1 MHAVTAGGVGQEDMC
16 DRSDKHS
23 VLDYGT
29 AAHSLHDTARLFQ
42 QFAVAHP
49 YDQPLFVASVLS
61 HRLDDVDVV
70 RLGHAALHRSD
81 NLRPARARFALSR
94 NADSVSVLPEIFAVY
109 ADVGVV
115 EVAAYRLAQTVY
127 VRQQAARRTVY
138 ALGDALDLDIDPER
152 VVWKRA
158 MDMNDRALREIGV
171 ANGPKNGVPR
181 KDGFIITVASELMAI
196 MCLAKDENDFY
207 ERLRSIVVA
216 YTRAGKEVTVADL
229 KCSHAVMRLMKKA
242 LRPNLAQTLYGD
254 PVFIH
259 GGPFANIA
267 HGCNSLIATK
277 LALKLSP
284 LVITEAG
291 FAADL
296 GAEKFLDIATREG
309 GFKPNLVVVVATIR
323 ALKLHGGVKFEDL
336 DKPNVEAMM
345 KGIPNL
351 LVHLENIRKFGMD
364 SIVAINHFVTDAPE
378 ETASLE
384 DFLRE
389 KNIRFAFV
397 DAYERGAKGGV
408 GLAHKVIEA
417 LGVNRSS
424 YHPLYDLERPL
435 KEKIETIAK
444 EIYRAD
450 GVEYSELAE
459 KQLADYEARGYGN
472 FYVCMAKTPNSLS
485 DDPKLLGVP
494 EHHIVHIREVELAKG
509 ARFVIPLAGSI
520 LRMPGLPK
528 VPAAIKMEDEPW

>member
-1 MHAVTAGGVGQEDMC
+1 MI
-16 DRSDKHS
+16 
-23 VLDYGT
+23 LD
-29 AAHSLHDTARLFQ
+29 
-42 QFAVAHP
+42 
-49 YDQPLFVASVLS
+49 
-61 HRLDDVDVV
+61 
-70 RLGHAALHRSD
+70 
-81 NLRPARARFALSR
+81 
-94 NADSVSVLPEIFAVY
+94 I
-109 ADVGVV
+109 V
-115 EVAAYRLAQTVY
+115 EVAKKAGIEEKHLELYGRDKAKILSSISEKADGRHDGKLILVTAITPTKAGEGKTTTSIALAEGFGEMHQKAILCL
-127 VRQQAARRTVY
+127 REP
-138 ALGDALDLDIDPER
+138 ALGPVFGIKGGATGAGKASIYPAEDINLHFTGDMHALTSSINLISAMIDNELFHGTLDLDIDPER

-158 MDMNDRALREIGV
+158 MDMNDRALREIDV

-216 YTRAGKEVTVADL
+216 YTRGGKEVTVADL

-336 DKPNVEAMM
+336 DQPNVEAMM

-417 LGVNRSS
+417 LGANRSS

-509 ARFVIPLAGSI
+509 ARFVIPLAGSV

>member
-1 MHAVTAGGVGQEDMC
+1 MI
-16 DRSDKHS
+16 
-23 VLDYGT
+23 LD
-29 AAHSLHDTARLFQ
+29 
-42 QFAVAHP
+42 
-49 YDQPLFVASVLS
+49 
-61 HRLDDVDVV
+61 
-70 RLGHAALHRSD
+70 
-81 NLRPARARFALSR
+81 
-94 NADSVSVLPEIFAVY
+94 I
-109 ADVGVV
+109 V
-115 EVAAYRLAQTVY
+115 EVAKKAGIEEKHLELYGRDKAKILSSISEKADGRHDGKLILVTAITPTKAGEGKTTTSIALAEGFGEM
-127 VRQQAARRTVY
+127 RQNAILCLREP
-138 ALGDALDLDIDPER
+138 ALGPVFGIKGGATGAGKASIYPAEDINLHFTGDMHALTSSINLISAMIDNELFHGTLDLDIDPER

-158 MDMNDRALREIGV
+158 MDMNDRALREIDV

-196 MCLAKDENDFY
+196 MCLAKDEDDFY

-417 LGVNRSS
+417 LGANRSA

>member
-1 MHAVTAGGVGQEDMC
+1 M
-16 DRSDKHS
+16 
-23 VLDYGT
+23 VLD
-29 AAHSLHDTARLFQ
+29 
-42 QFAVAHP
+42 
-49 YDQPLFVASVLS
+49 
-61 HRLDDVDVV
+61 
-70 RLGHAALHRSD
+70 
-81 NLRPARARFALSR
+81 
-94 NADSVSVLPEIFAVY
+94 I
-109 ADVGVV
+109 V
-115 EVAAYRLAQTVY
+115 EVAKKAGIEERHLELYGRDKAKILSSIAEK
-127 VRQQAARRTVY
+127 ADARRDGKLILVTAITPTKAGEGKTTTSIALAEGFGEMRQNAILCLREP
-138 ALGDALDLDIDPER
+138 ALGPVFGIKGGATGAGKASIYPAEDINLHFTGDIHALTSAINLVSAMIDNELFHGTLGLDIDPER

-158 MDMNDRALREIGV
+158 MDMNDRALREIDV
-171 ANGPKNGVPR
+171 ANGAKNGIPR
-181 KDGFIITVASELMAI
+181 QDGFIITVASELMAI
-196 MCLAKDENDFY
+196 LCLARDENDFY

-216 YTRAGKEVTVADL
+216 YTRDGKEVTVADL
-229 KCSHAVMRLMKKA
+229 RCSHAVMSLMKKA

-296 GAEKFLDIATREG
+296 GAEKFLDIACREG
-309 GFKPNLVVVVATIR
+309 GFMPSLVVVVATIR

-336 DKPNVEAMM
+336 DQPNVEAML

-351 LVHLENIRKFGMD
+351 LVHLENLRKFGMD
-364 SIVAINHFVTDAPE
+364 SIVAINHFLSDAPE
-378 ETASLE
+378 ETATLE

-389 KNIRFAFV
+389 KDIRFAFV

-417 LGVNRSS
+417 LGSNRSS
-424 YHPLYDLERPL
+424 YHPLYDLGWPL
-435 KEKIETIAK
+435 KRKIETIAK

-459 KQLADYEARGYGN
+459 RQLADYEKRGYGN

-485 DDPKLLGVP
+485 DDAKLLGVP
-494 EHHIVHIREVELAKG
+494 RNHIVHIREVELAKG
-509 ARFVIPLAGSI
+509 ARFVIPLAGNI
-520 LRMPGLPK
+520 FRMPGLPK

>member
-1 MHAVTAGGVGQEDMC
+1 MI
-16 DRSDKHS
+16 
-23 VLDYGT
+23 LD
-29 AAHSLHDTARLFQ
+29 
-42 QFAVAHP
+42 
-49 YDQPLFVASVLS
+49 
-61 HRLDDVDVV
+61 
-70 RLGHAALHRSD
+70 
-81 NLRPARARFALSR
+81 
-94 NADSVSVLPEIFAVY
+94 I
-109 ADVGVV
+109 V
-115 EVAAYRLAQTVY
+115 EVAKKAGIEEKHLELYGRDKAKILSSISEKADGRHDGKLILVTAITPTKAGEGKTTTSIALAEGFGEMHQNAILCL
-127 VRQQAARRTVY
+127 REP
-138 ALGDALDLDIDPER
+138 ALGPVFGIKGGATGAGKASIYPAEDINLHFTGDMHALTSSINLISAMIDNELFHGTLDLDIDPER

-158 MDMNDRALREIGV
+158 MDMNDRALREIDV

-309 GFKPNLVVVVATIR
+309 GFGPSLVVVVATIR

-417 LGVNRSS
+417 LGANRSS

>member
-1 MHAVTAGGVGQEDMC
+1 MI
-16 DRSDKHS
+16 
-23 VLDYGT
+23 LD
-29 AAHSLHDTARLFQ
+29 
-42 QFAVAHP
+42 
-49 YDQPLFVASVLS
+49 
-61 HRLDDVDVV
+61 
-70 RLGHAALHRSD
+70 
-81 NLRPARARFALSR
+81 
-94 NADSVSVLPEIFAVY
+94 I
-109 ADVGVV
+109 V
-115 EVAAYRLAQTVY
+115 EVAKKAGIEEKHLELYGRDKAKILSSISEKADRRHDGKLILVTAITPTKAGEGKTTTSIALAEGFGEM
-127 VRQQAARRTVY
+127 RQNAILCLREP
-138 ALGDALDLDIDPER
+138 ALGPVFGIKGGATGAGKASIYPAEDINLHFTGDMHALTSSINLISAMIDNELFHGTLDLDIDPER

-158 MDMNDRALREIGV
+158 MDMNDRALREIDV

-417 LGVNRSS
+417 LGANRSA

>member
-1 MHAVTAGGVGQEDMC
+1 MI
-16 DRSDKHS
+16 
-23 VLDYGT
+23 LD
-29 AAHSLHDTARLFQ
+29 
-42 QFAVAHP
+42 
-49 YDQPLFVASVLS
+49 
-61 HRLDDVDVV
+61 
-70 RLGHAALHRSD
+70 
-81 NLRPARARFALSR
+81 
-94 NADSVSVLPEIFAVY
+94 I
-109 ADVGVV
+109 V
-115 EVAAYRLAQTVY
+115 EVAKKAGIEEKHLELYGRDKAKILSSISEKADGRHDGKLILVTAITPTKAGEGKTTTSIALAEGFGEM
-127 VRQQAARRTVY
+127 RQNAILCLREP
-138 ALGDALDLDIDPER
+138 ALGPVFGIKGGATGAGKASIYPAEDINLHFTGDMHALTSSINLISAMIDNELFHGTLDLDIDPER

-158 MDMNDRALREIGV
+158 MDMNDRALREIDV

-323 ALKLHGGVKFEDL
+323 ALKLHGGIKFEDL

>member
-1 MHAVTAGGVGQEDMC
+1 MI
-16 DRSDKHS
+16 
-23 VLDYGT
+23 LD
-29 AAHSLHDTARLFQ
+29 
-42 QFAVAHP
+42 
-49 YDQPLFVASVLS
+49 
-61 HRLDDVDVV
+61 
-70 RLGHAALHRSD
+70 
-81 NLRPARARFALSR
+81 
-94 NADSVSVLPEIFAVY
+94 I
-109 ADVGVV
+109 V
-115 EVAAYRLAQTVY
+115 EVAKKAGIEEKHLELYGRDKAKILSSISEKTDGRHDGKLILVTAITPTKAGEGKTTTSIALAEGFGEM
-127 VRQQAARRTVY
+127 RQNAILCLREP
-138 ALGDALDLDIDPER
+138 ALGPVFGIKGGATGAGKASIYPAEDINLHFTGDMHALTSSINLISAMIDNELFHGTLDLDIDPER

-158 MDMNDRALREIGV
+158 MDMNDRALREIDV

>member
-1 MHAVTAGGVGQEDMC
+1 MI
-16 DRSDKHS
+16 
-23 VLDYGT
+23 LD
-29 AAHSLHDTARLFQ
+29 
-42 QFAVAHP
+42 
-49 YDQPLFVASVLS
+49 
-61 HRLDDVDVV
+61 
-70 RLGHAALHRSD
+70 
-81 NLRPARARFALSR
+81 
-94 NADSVSVLPEIFAVY
+94 I
-109 ADVGVV
+109 V
-115 EVAAYRLAQTVY
+115 EVAKKAGIEEKHLELYGRDKAKILSSISEKADGRHDGKLILVTAITPTKAGEGKTTTSIALAEGFGEM
-127 VRQQAARRTVY
+127 RQNAILCLREP
-138 ALGDALDLDIDPER
+138 ALGPVFGIKGGATGAGKASIYPAEDINLHFTGDMHALTSSINLISAMIDNELFHGTLDLDIDPER

-158 MDMNDRALREIGV
+158 MDMNDRALREIDV

-196 MCLAKDENDFY
+196 MCLAKDEDDFY

-309 GFKPNLVVVVATIR
+309 GFKPDLVVVVATIR

-417 LGVNRSS
+417 LGANRSA

-472 FYVCMAKTPNSLS
+472 FYVCMTKTPNSLS

>member
-1 MHAVTAGGVGQEDMC
+1 M
-16 DRSDKHS
+16 
-23 VLDYGT
+23 VLD
-29 AAHSLHDTARLFQ
+29 
-42 QFAVAHP
+42 
-49 YDQPLFVASVLS
+49 
-61 HRLDDVDVV
+61 
-70 RLGHAALHRSD
+70 
-81 NLRPARARFALSR
+81 
-94 NADSVSVLPEIFAVY
+94 I
-109 ADVGVV
+109 V
-115 EVAAYRLAQTVY
+115 EVAKKAGIEERHLELYGRDKAKILSSIAEK
-127 VRQQAARRTVY
+127 ADARRDGKLILVTAITPTKAGEGKTTTSIALAEGFGEMRQNAILCLREP
-138 ALGDALDLDIDPER
+138 ALGPVFGIKGGATGAGKASIYPAEDINLHFTGDIHALTSAINLVSAMIDNELFHGTLGLDIDPER

-158 MDMNDRALREIGV
+158 MDMNDRALREIDV
-171 ANGPKNGVPR
+171 ANGAKNGIPR
-181 KDGFIITVASELMAI
+181 QDGFIITVASELMAI
-196 MCLAKDENDFY
+196 LCLARDENDFY

-216 YTRAGKEVTVADL
+216 YTRDGKEVTVADL
-229 KCSHAVMRLMKKA
+229 RCSHAVMRLMKKA

-296 GAEKFLDIATREG
+296 GAEKFLDIACREG
-309 GFKPNLVVVVATIR
+309 GFMPSLVVVVATIR

-336 DKPNVEAMM
+336 DQPNVEAML

-351 LVHLENIRKFGMD
+351 LVHLENLRKFGMD
-364 SIVAINHFVTDAPE
+364 SIVAINHFLSDAPE
-378 ETASLE
+378 ETATLE

-389 KNIRFAFV
+389 KDIRFAFV

-417 LGVNRSS
+417 LGSNRSS
-424 YHPLYDLERPL
+424 YHPLYDLGWPL
-435 KEKIETIAK
+435 KRKIETIAK

-459 KQLADYEARGYGN
+459 RQLADYEKRGYGN

-485 DDPKLLGVP
+485 DDAKLLGVP
-494 EHHIVHIREVELAKG
+494 RNHIVHIREVELAKG
-509 ARFVIPLAGSI
+509 ARFVIPLAGNI
-520 LRMPGLPK
+520 FRMPGLPK
-528 VPAAIKMEDEPW
+528 APAAIKMEDEPW

>member
-1 MHAVTAGGVGQEDMC
+1 MI
-16 DRSDKHS
+16 
-23 VLDYGT
+23 LD
-29 AAHSLHDTARLFQ
+29 
-42 QFAVAHP
+42 
-49 YDQPLFVASVLS
+49 
-61 HRLDDVDVV
+61 
-70 RLGHAALHRSD
+70 
-81 NLRPARARFALSR
+81 
-94 NADSVSVLPEIFAVY
+94 I
-109 ADVGVV
+109 V
-115 EVAAYRLAQTVY
+115 EVAKKAGIEEKHLELYGRDKAKILSSISEKADGRHDGKLILVTAITPTKAGEGKTTTSIALAEGFGEM
-127 VRQQAARRTVY
+127 RQNAILCLREP
-138 ALGDALDLDIDPER
+138 ALGPVFGIKGGATGAGKASIYPAEDINLHFTGDMHALTSSINLISAMIDNELFHGTLDLDIDPER

-158 MDMNDRALREIGV
+158 MDMNDRALREIEV

-196 MCLAKDENDFY
+196 MCLARDENDFY

-296 GAEKFLDIATREG
+296 GAEKFLDIATRED
-309 GFKPNLVVVVATIR
+309 GFKPSLVVVVATIR

-417 LGVNRSS
+417 LGANRSA

>member
-1 MHAVTAGGVGQEDMC
+1 MI
-16 DRSDKHS
+16 
-23 VLDYGT
+23 LD
-29 AAHSLHDTARLFQ
+29 
-42 QFAVAHP
+42 
-49 YDQPLFVASVLS
+49 
-61 HRLDDVDVV
+61 
-70 RLGHAALHRSD
+70 
-81 NLRPARARFALSR
+81 
-94 NADSVSVLPEIFAVY
+94 I
-109 ADVGVV
+109 V
-115 EVAAYRLAQTVY
+115 EVAKKAGIEEKHLELYGRDKAKILSSISEKADGRHDGKLILVTAITPTKAGEGKTTTSIALAEGFGEMHQNAILCL
-127 VRQQAARRTVY
+127 REP
-138 ALGDALDLDIDPER
+138 ALGPVFGIKGGATGAGKSSIYPAEDINLHFTGDMHALTSSINLISAMIDNELFHGTLDLDIDPER

-158 MDMNDRALREIGV
+158 MDMNDRALREIDV

-296 GAEKFLDIATREG
+296 GAEKFLDIACREG
-309 GFKPNLVVVVATIR
+309 GFKPSLVVVVATIR
-323 ALKLHGGVKFEDL
+323 ALKLHGGVKFENL
-336 DKPNVEAMM
+336 DHPNVEAMM
-345 KGIPNL
+345 KGVPNL
-351 LVHLENIRKFGMD
+351 LVHLENLRKFGMD

-417 LGVNRSS
+417 LGANRSD
-424 YHPLYDLERPL
+424 YHPLYDLEMPL

-459 KQLADYEARGYGN
+459 RQLADYEARGYGN

-485 DDPKLLGVP
+485 DDSKLLGVP

-509 ARFVIPLAGSI
+509 ARFVIPLAGNI

>member
-1 MHAVTAGGVGQEDMC
+1 MI
-16 DRSDKHS
+16 
-23 VLDYGT
+23 LD
-29 AAHSLHDTARLFQ
+29 
-42 QFAVAHP
+42 
-49 YDQPLFVASVLS
+49 
-61 HRLDDVDVV
+61 
-70 RLGHAALHRSD
+70 
-81 NLRPARARFALSR
+81 
-94 NADSVSVLPEIFAVY
+94 I
-109 ADVGVV
+109 V
-115 EVAAYRLAQTVY
+115 EVAKKAGIEEKHLELYGRDKAKILSSISEKADGRHDGKLILVTAITPTKAGEGKTTTSIALAEGFGEMHQNAILCL
-127 VRQQAARRTVY
+127 REP
-138 ALGDALDLDIDPER
+138 ALGPVFGIKGGATGAGKASIYPADDINLHFTGDMHALTSSINLISAMIDNELFHGTLDLDIDPER

-158 MDMNDRALREIGV
+158 MDMNDRALREIDV

-296 GAEKFLDIATREG
+296 GAEKFLDIACREG
-309 GFKPNLVVVVATIR
+309 GFKPSLVVVVATIR

-417 LGVNRSS
+417 LGANRSD

-435 KEKIETIAK
+435 KEKIETIAE

>member
-1 MHAVTAGGVGQEDMC
+1 MI
-16 DRSDKHS
+16 
-23 VLDYGT
+23 LD
-29 AAHSLHDTARLFQ
+29 
-42 QFAVAHP
+42 
-49 YDQPLFVASVLS
+49 
-61 HRLDDVDVV
+61 
-70 RLGHAALHRSD
+70 
-81 NLRPARARFALSR
+81 
-94 NADSVSVLPEIFAVY
+94 I
-109 ADVGVV
+109 V
-115 EVAAYRLAQTVY
+115 EVAKKAGIEEKHLELYGRDKAKILSSISEKADGRHDGKLILVTAITPTKAGEGKTTTSIALAEGFGEMHQNAILCL
-127 VRQQAARRTVY
+127 REP
-138 ALGDALDLDIDPER
+138 ALGPVFGIKGGATGAGKASIYPAEDINLHFTGDMHALTSSINLISAMIDNELFHGTLGLDIDPER

-158 MDMNDRALREIGV
+158 MDMNDRALREIDV

-336 DKPNVEAMM
+336 DQPNVEAMM

-417 LGVNRSS
+417 LGASRSS

>member
-1 MHAVTAGGVGQEDMC
+1 MI
-16 DRSDKHS
+16 
-23 VLDYGT
+23 LD
-29 AAHSLHDTARLFQ
+29 
-42 QFAVAHP
+42 
-49 YDQPLFVASVLS
+49 
-61 HRLDDVDVV
+61 
-70 RLGHAALHRSD
+70 
-81 NLRPARARFALSR
+81 
-94 NADSVSVLPEIFAVY
+94 I
-109 ADVGVV
+109 V
-115 EVAAYRLAQTVY
+115 EVAKKAGIEEKHLELYGRDKAKILSSISEKADGRHDGKLILVTAITPTKAGEGKTTTSIALAEGFGEMHQNAILCL
-127 VRQQAARRTVY
+127 REP
-138 ALGDALDLDIDPER
+138 ALGPVFGIKGGATGAGKASIYPAEDINLHFTGDMHALTSSINLISAMIDNELFHGTLDLDIDPER

-158 MDMNDRALREIGV
+158 MDMNDRALREIDV

>member
-1 MHAVTAGGVGQEDMC
+1 MI
-16 DRSDKHS
+16 
-23 VLDYGT
+23 LD
-29 AAHSLHDTARLFQ
+29 
-42 QFAVAHP
+42 
-49 YDQPLFVASVLS
+49 
-61 HRLDDVDVV
+61 
-70 RLGHAALHRSD
+70 
-81 NLRPARARFALSR
+81 
-94 NADSVSVLPEIFAVY
+94 I
-109 ADVGVV
+109 V
-115 EVAAYRLAQTVY
+115 EVAKKAGIEEKHLELYGRDKAKILSSISEKADGRHDGKLILVTAITPTKAGEGKTTTSIALAEGFGEM
-127 VRQQAARRTVY
+127 RQNAILCLREP
-138 ALGDALDLDIDPER
+138 ALGPVFGIKGGATGAGKASIYPAEDINLHFTGDMHALTSSINLISAMIDNELFHGTLDLDIDPER

-158 MDMNDRALREIGV
+158 MDMNDRALREIDV

-417 LGVNRSS
+417 LGANRSS

-509 ARFVIPLAGSI
+509 ARFVIPLAGNI

>member
-1 MHAVTAGGVGQEDMC
+1 MI
-16 DRSDKHS
+16 
-23 VLDYGT
+23 LD
-29 AAHSLHDTARLFQ
+29 
-42 QFAVAHP
+42 
-49 YDQPLFVASVLS
+49 
-61 HRLDDVDVV
+61 
-70 RLGHAALHRSD
+70 
-81 NLRPARARFALSR
+81 
-94 NADSVSVLPEIFAVY
+94 I
-109 ADVGVV
+109 V
-115 EVAAYRLAQTVY
+115 EVAKKAGIEEKHLELYGRDKAKILSSISEKADGRHDGKLILVTAITPTKAGEGKTTTSIALAEGFGEM
-127 VRQQAARRTVY
+127 RQNAILCLREP
-138 ALGDALDLDIDPER
+138 ALGPVFGIKGGATGAGKASIYPAEDINLHFTGDMHALTSSINLISAMIDNELFHGTLDLDIDPER

-158 MDMNDRALREIGV
+158 MDMNDRALREIDV

>member
-1 MHAVTAGGVGQEDMC
+1 MI
-16 DRSDKHS
+16 
-23 VLDYGT
+23 LD
-29 AAHSLHDTARLFQ
+29 
-42 QFAVAHP
+42 
-49 YDQPLFVASVLS
+49 
-61 HRLDDVDVV
+61 
-70 RLGHAALHRSD
+70 
-81 NLRPARARFALSR
+81 
-94 NADSVSVLPEIFAVY
+94 I
-109 ADVGVV
+109 V
-115 EVAAYRLAQTVY
+115 EVAKKAGIEEKHLELYGRDKAKILSSISEKADGRHDGKLILVTAITPTKAGEGKTTTSIALAEGFGEM
-127 VRQQAARRTVY
+127 RQNAILCLREP
-138 ALGDALDLDIDPER
+138 ALGPVFGIKGGATGAGKASIYPAEDINLHFTGDMHALTSSINLISAMIDNELFHGTLDLDIDPER

-158 MDMNDRALREIGV
+158 MDMNDRALREIDV

-196 MCLAKDENDFY
+196 MCLAKDEDDFY

-259 GGPFANIA
+259 GGHFANIA

-417 LGVNRSS
+417 LGANRSA

>member
-1 MHAVTAGGVGQEDMC
+1 MI
-16 DRSDKHS
+16 
-23 VLDYGT
+23 LD
-29 AAHSLHDTARLFQ
+29 
-42 QFAVAHP
+42 
-49 YDQPLFVASVLS
+49 
-61 HRLDDVDVV
+61 
-70 RLGHAALHRSD
+70 
-81 NLRPARARFALSR
+81 
-94 NADSVSVLPEIFAVY
+94 I
-109 ADVGVV
+109 V
-115 EVAAYRLAQTVY
+115 EVAKKAGIEEKHLELYGRDKAKILSSISEKADARHDGKLILVTAITPTKAGEGKTTTSIALAEGFGEM
-127 VRQQAARRTVY
+127 RQNAILCLREP
-138 ALGDALDLDIDPER
+138 ALGPVFGIKGGATGAGKASIYPADDINLHFTGDMHALTSAINLISAMIDNELFHGTLDLDIDPER

-158 MDMNDRALREIGV
+158 MDMNDRALREIDV

-216 YTRAGKEVTVADL
+216 YTRSGKEVTVADL
-229 KCSHAVMRLMKKA
+229 KCSHAVMRLMKRA

-296 GAEKFLDIATREG
+296 GAEKFLDIAAREG
-309 GFKPNLVVVVATIR
+309 GFKPSLVVVVATVR

-336 DKPNVEAMM
+336 DHPNVEAMM
-345 KGIPNL
+345 KGVPNL
-351 LVHLENIRKFGMD
+351 LVHLENLRKFGMD

-389 KNIRFAFV
+389 KDIRFAFV

-417 LGVNRSS
+417 LGANRSD

-459 KQLADYEARGYGN
+459 RQLADYEARGYGN

-485 DDPKLLGVP
+485 DDSKLLGVP

-509 ARFVIPLAGSI
+509 ARFVIPLAGNI

>member
-1 MHAVTAGGVGQEDMC
+1 MI
-16 DRSDKHS
+16 
-23 VLDYGT
+23 LD
-29 AAHSLHDTARLFQ
+29 
-42 QFAVAHP
+42 
-49 YDQPLFVASVLS
+49 
-61 HRLDDVDVV
+61 
-70 RLGHAALHRSD
+70 
-81 NLRPARARFALSR
+81 
-94 NADSVSVLPEIFAVY
+94 I
-109 ADVGVV
+109 V
-115 EVAAYRLAQTVY
+115 EVAKKAGIEEKHLELYGRDKAKILSSISEKADGRHDGKLILVTAITPTKAGEGKTTTSIALAEGFGEMHQNAILCL
-127 VRQQAARRTVY
+127 REP
-138 ALGDALDLDIDPER
+138 ALGPVFGIKGGATGAGKASIYPADDINLHFTGDMHALTSSINLISAMIDNELFHGTLDLDIDPER

-158 MDMNDRALREIGV
+158 MDMNDRALREIDV

-296 GAEKFLDIATREG
+296 GAEKFLDIACREG
-309 GFKPNLVVVVATIR
+309 GFKPSLVVVVATIR

-364 SIVAINHFVTDAPE
+364 SIVAINHFVNDAPE

-417 LGVNRSS
+417 LGANRSD

-459 KQLADYEARGYGN
+459 KQLADYEARGYDN

>member
-1 MHAVTAGGVGQEDMC
+1 MI
-16 DRSDKHS
+16 
-23 VLDYGT
+23 LD
-29 AAHSLHDTARLFQ
+29 
-42 QFAVAHP
+42 
-49 YDQPLFVASVLS
+49 
-61 HRLDDVDVV
+61 
-70 RLGHAALHRSD
+70 
-81 NLRPARARFALSR
+81 
-94 NADSVSVLPEIFAVY
+94 I
-109 ADVGVV
+109 V
-115 EVAAYRLAQTVY
+115 EVAKKAGIEEKHLELYGRDKAKILSSISEKADGRHDGKLILVTAITPTKAGEGKTTTSIALAEGFGEM
-127 VRQQAARRTVY
+127 RQKAILCLREP
-138 ALGDALDLDIDPER
+138 ALGPVFGIKGGATGAGKASIYPAEDINLHFTGDMHALTSSINLISAMIDNELFHGTLDLDIDPER

-158 MDMNDRALREIGV
+158 MDMNDRALREIDV

-216 YTRAGKEVTVADL
+216 YTRVGKEVTVADL

-494 EHHIVHIREVELAKG
+494 EHHVVHIREVELAKG

>member
-1 MHAVTAGGVGQEDMC
+1 MAVFRIYVEKKPEFAVEADGVRRDIETLGIKAE
-16 DRSDKHS
+16 S
-23 VLDYGT
+23 V
-29 AAHSLHDTARLFQ
+29 RLFNRYDVEGVDGELFEYAKRNIFSEPQ
-42 QFAVAHP
+42 LDVVSDEIAEDGAVAVFGVEP
-49 YDQPLFVASVLS
+49 LPGQFDQ
-61 HRLDDVDVV
+61 R
-70 RLGHAALHRSD
+70 
-81 NLRPARARFALSR
+81 
-94 NADSVSVLPEIFAVY
+94 ADSAAQCIQIVSCKERPL
-109 ADVGVV
+109 
-115 EVAAYRLAQTVY
+115 VAT
-127 VRQQAARRTVY
+127 
-138 ALGDALDLDIDPER
+138 
-152 VVWKRA
+152 
-158 MDMNDRALREIGV
+158 
-171 ANGPKNGVPR
+171 
-181 KDGFIITVASELMAI
+181 
-196 MCLAKDENDFY
+196 AKIY
-207 ERLRSIVVA
+207 L
-216 YTRAGKEVTVADL
+216 
-229 KCSHAVMRLMKKA
+229 
-242 LRPNLAQTLYGD
+242 LYGD
-254 PVFIH
+254 ISKSDVEKIKKFVINPVE
-259 GGPFANIA
+259 
-267 HGCNSLIATK
+267 CR
-277 LALKLSP
+277 
-284 LVITEAG
+284 EAG
-291 FAADL
+291 FGLPATLKAEYAVPTEVETLNGFISLDEKGLGDFVKKYGLAMDADDVRFCRDYF
-296 GAEKFLDIATREG
+296 ASEKREPTLTEIRMIDTYWSDHCRHTTFLT
-309 GFKPNLVVVVATIR
+309 TID
-323 ALKLHGGVKFEDL
+323 GVKFEDL

-450 GVEYSELAE
+450 RVEYSELAE